1 MPDSGGPLI
10 GPEDYDVSSPVWV
23 FSPVR
28 IAADSIHIPF
38 CVDSTNSSNALPLQ
52 PGFELKEGLLQR
64 HSLPLQLHDATAT
77 VLGVNPTKWQE
88 RFIQLTPARLGYS
101 LEPPTPPSADGPK
114 LRRKLSFSRK
124 RSDKVDLDG
133 RCALY
138 ISRVD
143 PRVFGLRLADGKLL
157 VFSAYSNG
165 EGLMWLVALASAIA
179 THRSA
184 EPSHAAFEEV
194 VVRDG
199 QLRLPTAG
207 GTEVV
212 RAPPLADL
220 VRAGQLERV
229 TVTAEAAAALRFGLK
244 HDEVFEDR
252 YFDLTPDRLAFATE
266 PPASPSGGAGG
277 KLRRKL
283 SFSRKRATKVELVE
297 CAVFVAMGDPTVFAL
312 RHGDGR
318 LLVMRAHAELARE
331 WAIDLAAC
339 VAAAQGRPL
348 VPSPVLR
355 SQEASAPAEPAPP
368 PPPRR
373 SAPPDD
379 PPPLQDRLS
388 APSRGCGRSSRRR
401 AAACS
406 SRGLRQAAAA
416 AGGGRAARAQSGRP
430 PARPVQRE
438 PTQRAAGA
446 IVI

>member
-1 MPDSGGPLI
+1 MAGAVHPAHAGAARLQP
-10 GPEDYDVSSPVWV
+10 
-23 FSPVR
+23 R
-28 IAADSIHIPF
+28 AADS
-38 CVDSTNSSNALPLQ
+38 
-52 PGFELKEGLLQR
+52 
-64 HSLPLQLHDATAT
+64 
-77 VLGVNPTKWQE
+77 
-88 RFIQLTPARLGYS
+88 
-101 LEPPTPPSADGPK
+101 PSADGPK

-312 RHGDGR
+312 ATATGAS
-318 LLVMRAHAELARE
+318 LVMRAPTAEYARD

-355 SQEASAPAEPAPP
+355 SQEASARAEPAPP

-388 APSRGCGRSSRRR
+388 APETEGAAAPPAARRR
-401 AAACS
+401 CS
-406 SRGLRQAAAA
+406 SRGLRRRGRRRRRARRSCPLRAA
-416 AGGGRAARAQSGRP
+416 AGASRTTRADSTRSSLNCNITRLGRSFIQSIRAPSTSSRRLRRRRGR
-430 PARPVQRE
+430 
-438 PTQRAAGA
+438 
-446 IVI
+446 

>member
-1 MPDSGGPLI
+1 
-10 GPEDYDVSSPVWV
+10 
-23 FSPVR
+23 
-28 IAADSIHIPF
+28 
-38 CVDSTNSSNALPLQ
+38 
-52 PGFELKEGLLQR
+52 
-64 HSLPLQLHDATAT
+64 
-77 VLGVNPTKWQE
+77 
-88 RFIQLTPARLGYS
+88 
-101 LEPPTPPSADGPK
+101 
-114 LRRKLSFSRK
+114 
-124 RSDKVDLDG
+124 
-133 RCALY
+133 
-138 ISRVD
+138 
-143 PRVFGLRLADGKLL
+143 
-157 VFSAYSNG
+157 
-165 EGLMWLVALASAIA
+165 MWLVALASAIA

-184 EPSHAAFEEV
+184 EPSHSAFEEV

-318 LLVMRAHAELARE
+318 LLVMRAPTAEYARE

-379 PPPLQDRLS
+379 PPPSKTGCRRPR
-388 APSRGCGRSSRRR
+388 APALRPPPRRR
-401 AAACS
+401 CS
-406 SRGLRQAAAA
+406 SRGLRRRGRRRRRARRSCPVRAA
-416 AGGGRAARAQSGRP
+416 AGASRTTRADSTRCWRNCNITRLGRSFIQSIRAPSTSSRRLRRRRGR
-430 PARPVQRE
+430 
-438 PTQRAAGA
+438 
-446 IVI
+446 

>member
-1 MPDSGGPLI
+1 MPTLAARRSVPK
-10 GPEDYDVSSPVWV
+10 STTSAPVWV

-28 IAADSIHIPF
+28 IRPTA
-38 CVDSTNSSNALPLQ
+38 STSRSASTARTAPTRCRCSPPE
-52 PGFELKEGLLQR
+52 PGGLLQR
-64 HSLPLQLHDATAT
+64 HSLPLQLHDDGDRARRRPYEVAGA
-77 VLGVNPTKWQE
+77 VHPA
-88 RFIQLTPARLGYS
+88 TPARLGYS

-199 QLRLPTAG
+199 QPAARRQRHRGA
-207 GTEVV
+207 
-212 RAPPLADL
+212 RAALADL

-244 HDEVFEDR
+244 HDEVLR
-252 YFDLTPDRLAFATE
+252 IATSTSR
-266 PPASPSGGAGG
+266 PTASPLPPSRGVPVGRRRRQAPTKALVQSEARHEGRARRVRRVRRDGRPHRLCAPPRRRPPPRDARADGRIGERMGHRPRRLRRRRPRPAARAVAGPAVAGG
-277 KLRRKL
+277 
-283 SFSRKRATKVELVE
+283 
-297 CAVFVAMGDPTVFAL
+297 P
-312 RHGDGR
+312 
-318 LLVMRAHAELARE
+318 
-331 WAIDLAAC
+331 
-339 VAAAQGRPL
+339 
-348 VPSPVLR
+348 
-355 SQEASAPAEPAPP
+355 APAEPAPP

-379 PPPLQDRLS
+379 PPRSKTGRRRPRVPPLR
-388 APSRGCGRSSRRR
+388 PRR
-401 AAACS
+401 AAAAV
-406 SRGLRQAAAA
+406 SRPPPPRPPAAGAPLVPSQAAAGA
-416 AGGGRAARAQSGRP
+416 SRTTRAD
-430 PARPVQRE
+430 
-438 PTQRAAGA
+438 
-446 IVI
+446 